1 MRRTRLDER
10 GSLVP
15 QTKMPA
21 RAPAAP
27 DSVPRVPTFLG
38 HARAG
43 TQRYAVLL
51 AIPASRRPVA
61 ASAAGSLAIGM
72 YALSILLLTRQA
84 TGSFADAGQVVGSFA
99 FTNAVGA
106 AGQGRLMDRLGQPRV
121 LVAAASMHAVAL
133 VALVLA
139 AGWSAPVWVLA
150 VCAGVAGVC
159 VPQVPAAMRSV
170 WGRLVESLE
179 QRQTAYALVTIVFE
193 ACMVTAPA
201 LVAAIVSLSD
211 PSVAVL
217 SAAALA
223 AVGGWGF
230 AATGASRRWRGDRP
244 QTGWLGPLGA
254 PGMRTLFAVHLAFG
268 AVIGVLQVALPAFGA
283 ERGSAESGGLLLV
296 ALSSGALLGGIVYGA
311 GSWPG
316 TLLGRF
322 VVLLAAFGAACSALS
337 VPDSSLLLAVLLV
350 PVGML
355 IAPIA
360 ILGSTMLDALAPTG
374 TATEAFTL
382 LVMAMVVGNAVGN
395 ALAGAVVENVSYEAC
410 AFCAAAL
417 GWLGATGT
425 VLGRRSL
432 APLALRPG

>member
-1 MRRTRLDER
+1 ML
-10 GSLVP
+10 
-15 QTKMPA
+15 
-21 RAPAAP
+21 
-27 DSVPRVPTFLG
+27 LG

-43 TQRYAVLL
+43 AQRYAALL
-51 AIPASRRPVA
+51 AIPASQRPVA
-61 ASAAGSLAIGM
+61 ASALGSLAIGM
-72 YALSILLLTRQA
+72 YALSILLLTREA

-99 FTNAVGA
+99 FTNAMGA
-106 AGQGRLMDRLGQPRV
+106 AAQGRTMDRLGQPRV
-121 LVAAASMHAVAL
+121 LIVVATIHALAL
-133 VALVLA
+133 TGLVLA
-139 AGWSAPVWVLA
+139 AAWSAPVWILA
-150 VCAGVAGVC
+150 VCAGAAGLC

-170 WGRLVESLE
+170 WGRLVEGPE
-179 QRQTAYALVTIVFE
+179 ERQTAYALVAIVFE

-201 LVAAIVSLSD
+201 LVAAIVALSN
-211 PSVAVL
+211 PSIAVL
-217 SAAALA
+217 TAAGLA

-230 AATGASRRWRGDRP
+230 AATGASRRWRGERHEV
-244 QTGWLGPLGA
+244 GWLGPLVA

-268 AVIGVLQVALPAFGA
+268 AVIGVLQVAMPAFGA

-316 TLLGRF
+316 TLLRRF
-322 VVLLAAFGAACSALS
+322 VVLLVVFGAACSVLA

-360 ILGSTMLDALAPTG
+360 IIGSTMLDTMAPTG

-395 ALAGAVVENVSYEAC
+395 ALAGAVVENISYEAC
-410 AFCAAAL
+410 ALCAAAL
-417 GWLGATGT
+417 GWLGAMVT
-425 VLGRRSL
+425 VLRRRTL
-432 APLALRPG
+432 LPFAAT